1 MCFATRYSIRVLCST
16 RAKCTAVIGLE
27 GPEIAA
33 VQLLVCMYLYLIDD
47 VHITFFNIALA
58 KLLESKLT

>member
-1 MCFATRYSIRVLCST
+1 MCFVTRYSIRVLCST

-33 VQLLVCMYLYLIDD
+33 VQLLVCIYLIDD
-47 VHITFFNIALA
+47 VHITFFNIALV